1 MEGQTLTAR
10 LRQGGLD
17 KTLETLYGGLG
28 LEAARSRCA
37 GVLEGFARTFGKEAE
52 ALFSA
57 PGRTEIGGN
66 HTDHQ
71 HGRVL
76 AAGVDL
82 DILAA
87 AAANDSGPLAA
98 PGRIEPI
105 AQTAQHIQLLTG
117 LHPAH
122 DLCTP
127 AHHFINNLEAIPVTV
142 ADGDRAAQEKA
153 VQLYIDKLSRRG
165 DGGGISAQGHLP
177 DAGNKFPIACDCIH
191 QLFHTYPSQTIF
203 PPFMVNRHTPQS
215 FIPAKGVARPMV
227 KNCSGSTV

>member
-1 MEGQTLTAR
+1 MEGQTLTTR

-37 GVLEGFARTFGKEAE
+37 GVLEGFVRTFGKEAE

-87 AAANDSGPLAA
+87 AAANDSGVIRVQSEGYPLITVELEI
-98 PGRIEPI
+98 GRASCRER
-105 AQTAQHIQLLTG
+105 
-117 LHPAH
+117 
-122 DLCTP
+122 
-127 AHHFINNLEAIPVTV
+127 V
-142 ADGDRAAQEKA
+142 
-153 VQLYIDKLSRRG
+153 Y
-165 DGGGISAQGHLP
+165 
-177 DAGNKFPIACDCIH
+177 
-191 QLFHTYPSQTIF
+191 
-203 PPFMVNRHTPQS
+203 
-215 FIPAKGVARPMV
+215 
-227 KNCSGSTV
+227 